1 MMQSHQL
8 KLSPNRLDPRIA
20 RSEAAIQNA
29 LLEQLR
35 SGRGFNSLTVSEI
48 AEQASVTRKTFYAR
62 FGSLEQLVERM
73 VLDLF
78 SEIESRMDDQML
90 IMPVMDNTLSMMV
103 LKECEE
109 HRAILAPLVRYCS
122 ASLFVEPLNE
132 VLTRLLERI
141 TGVNDTPKLDEVDQ
155 AYLVATIASVIHGVL
170 SVWVNRGFCDAP
182 ERIAKFADTLLVE
195 GMQKVILAGGIWSD
209 SSA

>member
-1 MMQSHQL
+1 MMQSQQL
-8 KLSPNRLDPRIA
+8 DPSLNRLDPRIA
-20 RSEAAIQNA
+20 RSESAIRNA

-48 AEQASVTRKTFYAR
+48 AEQAGVTRKTFYAR

-78 SEIESRMDDQML
+78 TEFESRMDDQML
-90 IMPVMDNTLSMMV
+90 IMPVVNNTLTMMV
-103 LKECEE
+103 LNQCEE
-109 HRAILAPLVRYCS
+109 HRAVLTPLVSHCS
-122 ASLFVEPLNE
+122 ASLFMEPLSK
-132 VLTRLLERI
+132 VLTRLLERV

-155 AYLVATIASVIHGVL
+155 AYLVAMIASVIHGVL
-170 SVWVNRGFCDAP
+170 SVWVKRGFCDAP